1 MHKLE
6 DSWTLWIHLPQDID
20 WGLNSYKKIYTFS
33 TLENAILLIEN
44 IDKQMIEKCM
54 LFIMKNN
61 IKPIW
66 EDNNNNKGGSF
77 SYKINIEN
85 VNFIWKKLTYC
96 LIGNTL
102 TNNLELLKN
111 INGISISPKKNFC
124 IIKLW
129 LGDINNLKN
138 NEIYKY
144 LINSIKQDQAEN
156 YQIENYD
163 VFDIEK
169 LCNTDKLNC
178 IFKLHN
184 IIY

>member
-6 DSWTLWIHLPQDID
+6 DNWTLWIHLPNDID
-20 WGLNSYKKIYTFS
+20 WGLNSYKKISTFS
-33 TLENAILLIEN
+33 TLEDAILLIEN
-44 IDKQMIEKCM
+44 IDKEIVEKCM

-77 SYKINIEN
+77 SYKINLEN
-85 VNFIWKKLTYC
+85 VYSLWKKLIYY

-129 LGDINNLKN
+129 IGDINNLKD

-144 LINSIKQDQAEN
+144 LISSIKEKSQDN
-156 YQIENYD
+156 YELENYD
-163 VFDIEK
+163 VFNIENIYNEK
-169 LCNTDKLNC
+169 ITC